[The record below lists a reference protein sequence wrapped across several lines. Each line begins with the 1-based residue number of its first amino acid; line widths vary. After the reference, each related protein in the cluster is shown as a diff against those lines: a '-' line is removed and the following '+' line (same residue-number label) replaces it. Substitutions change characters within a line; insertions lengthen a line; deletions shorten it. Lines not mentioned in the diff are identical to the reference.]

1 MTTSS
6 ITRPS
11 APPDGKPGR
20 SYWIVTGLFCA
31 AFVVSALLTFIDPVG
46 TRAEIRHLEFPA
58 YWAFPLAFLKL
69 AGVAVILAGRWRRL
83 TTYAYAGFLFGMM
96 LAFGAHVA
104 HSEMKAFQ
112 AAAGLLLWGSAVS
125 VDYRRF
131 DREDPA

>member
-11 APPDGKPGR
+11 APPAVKPGR

-31 AFVVSALLTFIDPVG
+31 VFVFSALLTFVDPVAA
-46 TRAEIRHLEFPA
+46 RAEIRHLEFPA

-83 TTYAYAGFLFGMM
+83 TTYAFAGFLFDMM

-112 AAAGLLLWGSAVS
+112 AAAGLLLWAGAVW
-125 VDYRRF
+125 VDYCRF
-131 DREDPA
+131 DREETA